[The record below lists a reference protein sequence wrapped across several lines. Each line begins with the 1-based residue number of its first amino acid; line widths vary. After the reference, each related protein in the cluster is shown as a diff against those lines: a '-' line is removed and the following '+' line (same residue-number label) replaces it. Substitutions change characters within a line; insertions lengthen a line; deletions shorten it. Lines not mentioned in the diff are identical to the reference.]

1 MLKSSKYIYE
11 NDLYKIKNPTNIMI
25 REIQEEL
32 SKYSTDSLEDIDFDN
47 PKLNLWLLQYLVESD
62 NVDYQFNKYGLGSF
76 VELMN
81 SEYYNPELE
90 TIFYHIGKLISDIIT
105 RRFLL

>member
-11 NDLYKIKNPTNIMI
+11 KDLYKIKNPTNIMI

-47 PKLNLWLLQYLVESD
+47 PKLNLWLLQYLVGR
-62 NVDYQFNKYGLGSF
+62 K
-76 VELMN
+76 
-81 SEYYNPELE
+81 
-90 TIFYHIGKLISDIIT
+90 SDISGSGIPA
-105 RRFLL
+105 RM